1 MSMRFWTECVIPN
14 ESLKHTNIPGDPG
27 RETFAGI
34 SRRYQPNWTG
44 WAHVDAGHDEIA
56 LALAYQWYKAR
67 WKHLRC
73 DQFTHEG
80 LALKLFDQA
89 VLWGAKKAGLW
100 LQESINAWST
110 QPRANGVRAPLI
122 VEDGIVGTNTVIA
135 ANELLK
141 SEAKA
146 AQVLM
151 GQSAAVLHLV
161 NDTGDR
167 RVFLAGHLIRA
178 GRIYL

>member
-56 LALAYQWYKAR
+56 LALAYQWYEAR

-73 DQFTHEG
+73 DQLTHEG
-80 LALKLFDQA
+80 LALKLFDQS

-100 LQESINAWST
+100 LQESINAWKLI
-110 QPRANGVRAPLI
+110 PPL
-122 VEDGIVGTNTVIA
+122 VEDGIVGFFTVRT
-135 ANELLK
+135 ANVLTD

-151 GQSAAVLHLV
+151 GQSAAILHLV
-161 NDTGDR
+161 NDIGDR
-167 RVFLAGHLIRA
+167 RQFLAGHVIRA